1 MHCKLVMN
9 QMYRVVVLYFAM
21 YNEHCFKE
29 NNIYHILLNAPTI
42 TFPLPL
48 KEALTDMS
56 ML

>member
-1 MHCKLVMN
+1 MN

-29 NNIYHILLNAPTI
+29 NNIYHILLHAPTI